1 VTLYFGCF
9 IHQVLLGLKTKGLFE
24 PKSTP
29 LRMKS
34 RIMPRKTNKAYSKK
48 NNLIIKTS
56 RKQSFLTAKPACIAG
71 VRTSTSA
78 PKSSR
83 QRELPPPPLT
93 EPYVKLSLHT
103 APIVEPKDIHSY
115 STSRRAQGLVWR
127 YVLTTFLLCDA
138 FL

>member
-1 VTLYFGCF
+1 MKELHKRNRNPKYKKKYKVT
-9 IHQVLLGLKTKGLFE
+9 
-24 PKSTP
+24 
-29 LRMKS
+29 
-34 RIMPRKTNKAYSKK
+34 
-48 NNLIIKTS
+48 
-56 RKQSFLTAKPACIAG
+56 
-71 VRTSTSA
+71 
-78 PKSSR
+78 KSSR